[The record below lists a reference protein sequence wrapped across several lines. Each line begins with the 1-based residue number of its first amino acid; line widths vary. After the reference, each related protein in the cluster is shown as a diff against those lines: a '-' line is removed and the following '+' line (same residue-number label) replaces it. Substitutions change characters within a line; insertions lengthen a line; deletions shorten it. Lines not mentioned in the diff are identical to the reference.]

1 MRLRI
6 TLLIFILSAIRLCA
20 GASAASKND
29 FRVEGY
35 LTNMVTGAPLT
46 ESFKV
51 EILMPDST
59 VIASGNSA
67 YTTHQSTGPRNFY
80 NVSAKGEGDTF
91 ILRLSHPDFDTFT
104 RQFSPKSHFYD
115 AGIIEMR
122 RLSKFEKGRTL
133 EEVTVVAS
141 IVQFVNKGDTI
152 QYNADAFKL
161 AQGSMLDALLE
172 KMPGVKID
180 SDGRITVNGRFVEKL
195 LLDGKDFFDGDK
207 LVLLQNLPAYTVKDI
222 QVYEKATGM
231 AEVLGQVAAS
241 RDQYQYV
248 MDVRM
253 KKDYNAGW
261 MANAEAGAGTHD
273 RYRAR
278 AFGLGYTKKLRL
290 GAYGFINNINETR
303 NPGRNGDWS
312 PSDTRNGIT
321 TAKGGG
327 INYGFFNGR
336 KLEITGDVTA
346 SYTHT
351 DRSTHEYKQNFL
363 TGGDTYTRRW
373 DNALTRNLD
382 LNTSHFITLRPAN
395 GNQYN
400 TRIELYGRYGDNK
413 RRSDAVEGSF
423 SQQPQQGEALKDQLI
438 LGMPQGSGIINRYI
452 DYVKSR
458 QREWGGRWQHN
469 STFRYK
475 DTSTGV
481 TLSSHGYYYRG
492 LADASND
499 YLLQYASGN
508 PSEKNRL
515 NPEHNHRYEYWV
527 GGQLTFNLSS
537 TISLYP
543 SVAFCHRYDY
553 NDNTWL
559 NDDNEDEN
567 GSDPSSSPEG
577 RASGREIT
585 ATDSRMMIDR
595 MMRLDPRNSYM
606 AGLHHSHEY
615 FRLHFKYF
623 KEERRDGKS
632 YSLLSMNISATA
644 NVNQDSYRYN
654 GLVSRHIKK
663 NYLRPEAYV
672 SIFWAPPKRIH
683 TFELKYNLNGQQ
695 YDMLNLLDHT
705 FDYDPLN
712 LRSGNP
718 DLRQAINNSLN
729 INYNS
734 HELWPAQ
741 KMTVFSSINWRHN
754 INDVTMSYNY
764 DRSSGVRTY
773 RPVNTNGNHNFNFNL
788 GGNLF
793 FGKGHKWWVFNS
805 TTLNVG
811 RFTDLMSTN
820 GFATMTK
827 NIIHTFE
834 VNESVGLDYDFKGH
848 TIGVRGGISNT
859 HSSSTKEDFTPFN
872 ITSFNYGV
880 NFRFA
885 LPWSVELSSDLKM
898 YSDRGY
904 ESHEMNTNQLVWN
917 ARVSKS
923 LMKGSLIVA
932 VDGYDILGNVKSIFY
947 NISEQGRTETW
958 VNSIPSYVMLSL
970 RWNFSKKPRE

>member
-1 MRLRI
+1 
-6 TLLIFILSAIRLCA
+6 
-20 GASAASKND
+20 
-29 FRVEGY
+29 
-35 LTNMVTGAPLT
+35 
-46 ESFKV
+46 
-51 EILMPDST
+51 
-59 VIASGNSA
+59 
-67 YTTHQSTGPRNFY
+67 
-80 NVSAKGEGDTF
+80 
-91 ILRLSHPDFDTFT
+91 
-104 RQFSPKSHFYD
+104 
-115 AGIIEMR
+115 
-122 RLSKFEKGRTL
+122 
-133 EEVTVVAS
+133 
-141 IVQFVNKGDTI
+141 
-152 QYNADAFKL
+152 
-161 AQGSMLDALLE
+161 MLDALLE

-253 KKDYNAGW
+253 KKTTTPDGW
-261 MANAEAGAGTHD
+261 PTPK
-273 RYRAR
+273 RAR
-278 AFGLGYTKKLRL
+278 A
-290 GAYGFINNINETR
+290 
-303 NPGRNGDWS
+303 P
-312 PSDTRNGIT
+312 T
-321 TAKGGG
+321 TATALELSGWGIPRSCVSAPTVSSTTSMRPAIPGETAIESLRHPKWHNHSQGGG

-458 QREWGGRWQHN
+458 QREWGGSWQHN

-734 HELWPAQ
+734 
-741 KMTVFSSINWRHN
+741 
-754 INDVTMSYNY
+754 
-764 DRSSGVRTY
+764 
-773 RPVNTNGNHNFNFNL
+773 
-788 GGNLF
+788 
-793 FGKGHKWWVFNS
+793 
-805 TTLNVG
+805 
-811 RFTDLMSTN
+811 
-820 GFATMTK
+820 
-827 NIIHTFE
+827 
-834 VNESVGLDYDFKGH
+834 
-848 TIGVRGGISNT
+848 
-859 HSSSTKEDFTPFN
+859 
-872 ITSFNYGV
+872 TSFGLHKND
-880 NFRFA
+880 
-885 LPWSVELSSDLKM
+885 SI
-898 YSDRGY
+898 
-904 ESHEMNTNQLVWN
+904 LVDQS
-917 ARVSKS
+917 AS
-923 LMKGSLIVA
+923 
-932 VDGYDILGNVKSIFY
+932 
-947 NISEQGRTETW
+947 QHQ
-958 VNSIPSYVMLSL
+958 
-970 RWNFSKKPRE
+970 